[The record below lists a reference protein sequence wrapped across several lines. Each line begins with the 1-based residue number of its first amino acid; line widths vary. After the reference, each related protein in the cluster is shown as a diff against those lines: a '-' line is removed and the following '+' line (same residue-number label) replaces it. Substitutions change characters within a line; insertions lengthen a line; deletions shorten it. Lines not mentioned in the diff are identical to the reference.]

1 MKKTMLI
8 FTLAIV
14 TLITLVFSASASVNL
29 EWWTADAGEQSIIT
43 WMDNTLKQFMA
54 ENSDIKFERT
64 DMQDEDLKIGLKSA
78 MAAGIPPTIWMSWGG
93 GILKSYVEEGQVAD
107 ITDLIKSKGEVIP
120 QSVLSSSTFSGKH
133 YGLPYTSWSGHIY
146 INKELFRKAGVQI
159 PDITKNET
167 WTWEELIAA
176 INKFKKHNII
186 PFTVGGKE
194 KWELSFYYMYLVDR
208 YGGSDCF
215 SNTLDR
221 KKGYSFNN
229 APFVKAG
236 KRIQEL
242 VKIGAFQ
249 KGFLGAGYLDAQR
262 YFFNGRAAM
271 YLMGT
276 WFVGDL
282 RKQAPNMDVGI
293 IRFPTVPDGK
303 GNPTNLLGA
312 PQTVFCIS
320 EAIGTQEKIAAK
332 KFLNY
337 LSSEKVVKD
346 FVTTVGDVVVF
357 KMDLPENCYDPLIR
371 QVIKEME
378 DANYM
383 QMAWDQYSP
392 PQFASVHLDNMAYL
406 FSGRKSAEEVAKNH
420 ENEAV
425 KLK

>member
-120 QSVLSSSTFSGKH
+120 QSVLSSSTFNGKH

-176 INKFKKHNII
+176 INKFNY
-186 PFTVGGKE
+186 T
-194 KWELSFYYMYLVDR
+194 FYGR
-208 YGGSDCF
+208 
-215 SNTLDR
+215 R
-221 KKGYSFNN
+221 KRK
-229 APFVKAG
+229 
-236 KRIQEL
+236 
-242 VKIGAFQ
+242 
-249 KGFLGAGYLDAQR
+249 
-262 YFFNGRAAM
+262 
-271 YLMGT
+271 MGT
-276 WFVGDL
+276 LV
-282 RKQAPNMDVGI
+282 
-293 IRFPTVPDGK
+293 
-303 GNPTNLLGA
+303 LLH
-312 PQTVFCIS
+312 V
-320 EAIGTQEKIAAK
+320 
-332 KFLNY
+332 
-337 LSSEKVVKD
+337 
-346 FVTTVGDVVVF
+346 
-357 KMDLPENCYDPLIR
+357 
-371 QVIKEME
+371 
-378 DANYM
+378 
-383 QMAWDQYSP
+383 
-392 PQFASVHLDNMAYL
+392 
-406 FSGRKSAEEVAKNH
+406 SGR
-420 ENEAV
+420 
-425 KLK
+425 